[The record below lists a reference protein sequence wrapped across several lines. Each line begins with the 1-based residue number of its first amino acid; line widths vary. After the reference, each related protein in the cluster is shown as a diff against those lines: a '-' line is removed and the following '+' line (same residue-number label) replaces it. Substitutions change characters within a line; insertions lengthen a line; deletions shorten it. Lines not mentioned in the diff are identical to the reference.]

1 MEKFHLLLERLQI
14 LFSGIGLARLTLQ
27 ERDHL
32 LLLNQT
38 LIQAVVFLFQ
48 QNIGV
53 SDILKLKVGALVQ
66 EVAVGD
72 LKLLLQKSV
81 GLGGFEKINKHF
93 LHQRKRLLSEELFVV
108 ELLQFL
114 SDVQVTTH

>member
-1 MEKFHLLLERLQI
+1 M
-14 LFSGIGLARLTLQ
+14 
-27 ERDHL
+27 
-32 LLLNQT
+32 QT
-38 LIQAVVFLFQ
+38 VIFLFQ

-81 GLGGFEKINKHF
+81 GLGGLEKINKHF
-93 LHQRKRLLSEELFVV
+93 LHQGKRLLSEELFVV

-114 SDVQVTTH
+114 SDVQVTTHKL